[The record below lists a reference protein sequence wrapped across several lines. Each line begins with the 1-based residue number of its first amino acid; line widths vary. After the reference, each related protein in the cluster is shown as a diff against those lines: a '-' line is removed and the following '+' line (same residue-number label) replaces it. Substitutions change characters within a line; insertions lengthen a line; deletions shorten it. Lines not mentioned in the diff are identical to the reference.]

1 MDLIRLAMNRP
12 VTITVGVLLVVM
24 FGLLG
29 LFTIP
34 VQLTPT
40 VDKPVI
46 TVTTVWPGRSP
57 EEVVNEIT
65 REQEKYLKNV
75 PNLKNMRSVTTEGN
89 AEVTLEFYL
98 GADLTRALQEVS
110 DSLRQVPAYPDEVD
124 EPTIKAA
131 DGGPSNAIA
140 WIIIDIDPAKLAD
153 HPGYDISTLYD
164 AMDREVKPYLER
176 IDGVAEVNIYGG
188 REREVEVFVDPVAL
202 AQRGLSHE
210 SVVAALRGEN
220 RNISAGTISEGK
232 RDYRVRLVG
241 QYSTAEDVLATTI
254 TYRDGRPVL
263 VRDVATVELGHQK
276 RRGFVRAMGHP
287 CMAMNIIRQ
296 SGSNVMTIMADV
308 RERLVEVQR
317 EILPRLE
324 PALGNSLRIRQ
335 VYDETTYID
344 SAINLVTGNLWSAAA
359 ITVVTLLIFLRA
371 IRPTLIIALAIP
383 VCMTGT
389 FLVMV
394 AAGRTLNVIS
404 LAALAFATGVVV
416 DASNVV
422 IDNIERRLAMG
433 EPVGTAIY
441 LGTREVW
448 AAVLAGGLTSAAVFV
463 PVLTIREEVGQLF
476 FDISFALGVSTLL
489 SLLVA
494 ILVVPAAANVL
505 YRGRKPGAVET
516 GGPLR
521 RAVFNV
527 FGLVTF
533 GAWVTSCVAR
543 VVHWLMT
550 SWRGWTL
557 RPVLIVLMTLLS
569 IGGSMWLMPPLD
581 YLPKGNRNLVFGGV
595 LIPPGLSVEE
605 MENYAERM
613 ERVVGPY
620 LTDNLPAGTDPNEA
634 VKALPQIANFHGEP
648 FEPVAVS
655 NLFIGAFGGS
665 MFAGGVSADEQVV
678 IPVGQLLT
686 NSMSGLPDAFGGAG
700 QSSIFGG
707 IEGGN
712 SIDVEISGPDLE
724 RVKGAAGMIFG
735 MAGARFGF
743 GLNVQ
748 PSPSN
753 FNLVQPE
760 WRLRLS
766 TTGREL
772 GLTTA
777 DLGTAVRALF
787 DGAIAGD
794 FLLDGRN
801 VDLMVKPVGGR
812 LGYKEQL
819 TSIPVMTPAGKRVPM
834 SQVAEVITANAPQSI
849 QRIEELPSVTIQV
862 TPPDDMTIE
871 EVMRELDEK
880 MIAVARATGVID
892 PTMRVRME
900 GTAAKL
906 DEVKA
911 AMFGVV
917 PLNPERRAM
926 FAKWG
931 RVGIFVVGTMGV
943 VAAAA
948 TVIRAFRRKRLGAGI
963 PASVAVLLASAAIGI
978 LVWAFLGRPELLSAR
993 FVWALAVTYL
1003 LMCALF
1009 ESFLLPLVIMFSVP
1023 LAMVGGFAALSLVHH
1038 STMRDPTI
1046 APQQLDVLTM
1056 LGFVILIGTVVNNA
1070 ILLVEQAINFM
1081 HPEKFGSDAKPLA
1094 MHDAIAESVRT
1105 RIRPIMMTT
1114 MTTVGGG
1121 LPLVLA
1127 PGAGSEMYRGL
1138 GAVVVGGLI
1147 VSTIFTLLLVPL
1159 VLSLVF
1165 ELVDALKRVWAGGA
1179 PDGNAPMATHD
1190 RDTAVMP
1197 AP

>member
-1 MDLIRLAMNRP
+1 MDLIRVSMNRP
-12 VTITVGVLLVVM
+12 VTIAVGVLLVVM

-75 PNLKNMRSVTTEGN
+75 PNLKNMRSVTSEGT

-140 WIIIDIDPAKLAD
+140 WIIVDIEPTKLAEHAD
-153 HPGYDISTLYD
+153 YDISTLFD

-202 AQRGLSHE
+202 AQRGLSHQD
-210 SVVAALRGEN
+210 VVSALRSEN
-220 RNISAGTISEGK
+220 RNISGGTISEGK

-241 QYSTAEDVLATTI
+241 QYATAEDVMATTI

-263 VRDVATVELGHQK
+263 VRDVATVNLGHQK

-287 CMAMNIIRQ
+287 CLAMNIIRQ
-296 SGSNVMTIMADV
+296 SGSNVMTIMSDV
-308 RERLVEVQR
+308 RERLVEVQT

-324 PALGNSLRIRQ
+324 PKLGSSLRIRQ

-344 SAINLVTGNLWSAAA
+344 SAIDLVTGNLWSAAA
-359 ITVVTLLIFLRA
+359 ITVMMLLIFLRA

-433 EPVGTAIY
+433 EPVGTAVY

-476 FDISFALGVSTLL
+476 FDISFALGVATLL

-494 ILVVPAAANVL
+494 ILVVPAAANLL
-505 YRGRKPGAVET
+505 YKGRKPGAVES

-521 RAVFNV
+521 RAVFNL
-527 FGLVTF
+527 FGLVPF
-533 GAWVTSCVAR
+533 GAWVNTSVSR
-543 VVHWLMT
+543 FVRWLMT

-557 RPVLIVLMTLLS
+557 RPALIVAMTALS
-569 IGGSMWLMPPLD
+569 IVGSYWLMPPLD

-605 MENYAERM
+605 MEGYAQRM
-613 ERVVGPY
+613 EAQVGPY
-620 LTDNLPAGTDPNEA
+620 LTDNLPADVPPSESVRG
-634 VKALPQIANFHGEP
+634 LPQIANVHGEP

-655 NLFIGAFGGS
+655 NFFIGAFGGS

-686 NSMSGLPDAFGGAG
+686 NSMSGLPDAYGGAG

-724 RVKGAAGMIFG
+724 RVKAAAGMVFG
-735 MAGARFGF
+735 LAGQRFGF
-743 GLNVQ
+743 GRNVQ
-748 PSPSN
+748 PNPSN

-777 DLGTAVRALF
+777 DLGTAVRSLF
-787 DGAIAGD
+787 DGALAGD

-801 VDLMVKPVGGR
+801 VDLMVKPIGGR
-812 LGYKEQL
+812 LDYKEQL
-819 TSIPVMTPAGKRVPM
+819 SNVPVMTPAGKRVPM
-834 SQVAEVITANAPQSI
+834 SQVADVVSANAPQSI

-871 EVMRELDEK
+871 EVMLELDEK
-880 MIAVARATGVID
+880 MIGVARAAGVID

-911 AMFGVV
+911 AMFGAAL
-917 PLNPERRAM
+917 PNPQRRAM
-926 FAKWG
+926 FAQWG
-931 RVGIFVVGTMGV
+931 LFGTLAVAGMGAA
-943 VAAAA
+943 AAAA
-948 TVIRAFRRKRLGAGI
+948 TVIRAFAKKRLAAGI
-963 PASVAVLLASAAIGI
+963 PASIAVLLAAATIGV
-978 LVWAFLGRPELLSAR
+978 LVWAFLGHPALLSAR
-993 FVWALAVTYL
+993 FVWAVAVTYL
-1003 LMCALF
+1003 LMSALF

-1038 STMRDPTI
+1038 STMKDPTI

-1081 HPEKFGSDAKPLA
+1081 NPAKFGSDAKPMP
-1094 MHDAIAESVRT
+1094 MHEAITESVRT

-1114 MTTVGGG
+1114 LTTVGGG

-1138 GAVVVGGLI
+1138 GAVVVGGLV

-1159 VLSLVF
+1159 VLSLTF
-1165 ELVDALKRVWAGGA
+1165 DLTSALRRTWAREADGTTGNGAHDAARV
-1179 PDGNAPMATHD
+1179 
-1190 RDTAVMP
+1190 
-1197 AP
+1197 